1 MNIAKECYLCIYK
14 QVYKITEKFNLDDKK
29 ASEVLREGAKILSK
43 YDISV
48 TPPEIAAE
56 EYGKISEILDI
67 EDLFEEEKKEAILEA
82 LKFKPILKRRLLK
95 SKDKLFDACKI
106 AVAGNVI
113 DLGVHQ
119 EYNLEKE
126 IKKIFEMNFKRCDYE
141 DFKISVMDS
150 ESICYL
156 ADNAGENVFDE
167 LLIETIKELNPDV
180 KVYYVVRGK
189 PVINDVTLK
198 DLNIEGLEIFELAQ
212 VVDSGVPSPGFHL
225 KFANEISKKIFYE
238 ADMVISKGMGNFECL
253 YEECK
258 REVFY
263 LFKVKCDVVAR
274 KANAKV
280 GHYMLFKGSQ

>member
-1 MNIAKECYLCIYK
+1 
-14 QVYKITEKFNLDDKK
+14 
-29 ASEVLREGAKILSK
+29 
-43 YDISV
+43 
-48 TPPEIAAE
+48 
-56 EYGKISEILDI
+56 
-67 EDLFEEEKKEAILEA
+67 
-82 LKFKPILKRRLLK
+82 
-95 SKDKLFDACKI
+95 
-106 AVAGNVI
+106 
-113 DLGVHQ
+113 
-119 EYNLEKE
+119 
-126 IKKIFEMNFKRCDYE
+126 MNFKRCDYE

-225 KFANEISKKIFYE
+225 KFASEISKKIFYE

-274 KANAKV
+274 KANAEV
-280 GHYMLFKGSQ
+280 GDYMLFKGDK